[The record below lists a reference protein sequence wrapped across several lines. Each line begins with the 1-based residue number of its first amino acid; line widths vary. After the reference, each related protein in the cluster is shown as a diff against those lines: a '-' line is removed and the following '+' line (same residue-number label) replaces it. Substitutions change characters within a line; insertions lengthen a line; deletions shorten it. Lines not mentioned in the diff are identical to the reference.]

1 MRIEPAI
8 STLTAL
14 EVRPLSVHGGEA
26 MGGDASA
33 TDIRMSGIVNT
44 HISS

>member
-1 MRIEPAI
+1 MEPAI

-14 EVRPLSVHGGEA
+14 EVRPLGVHVGEA
-26 MGGDASA
+26 IDDGAGA
-33 TDIRMSGIVNT
+33 TDIKMSKIENA